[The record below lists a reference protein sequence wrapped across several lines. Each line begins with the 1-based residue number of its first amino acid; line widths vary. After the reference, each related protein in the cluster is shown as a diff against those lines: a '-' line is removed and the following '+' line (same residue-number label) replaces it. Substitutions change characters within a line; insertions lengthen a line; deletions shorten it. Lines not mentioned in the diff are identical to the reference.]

1 MISRLTPSELQQRL
15 TGGDARPVVL
25 DVREPWECKVCALP
39 NSLRI
44 PMGQILARAGELQKG
59 SEIVVICHHGIRSQ
73 QVANFL
79 KQMGFNNLSNL
90 AGGIDAW
97 ARDIEPTMARY

>member
-1 MISRLTPSELQQRL
+1 
-15 TGGDARPVVL
+15 
-25 DVREPWECKVCALP
+25 
-39 NSLRI
+39 
-44 PMGQILARAGELQKG
+44 MGQILARAGELQKG